1 MKNYKVPKNNAMW
14 ARVVIEVCAM
24 IILFYPMA
32 HIYLFLHGDKE
43 PYHRGFFCD
52 DESIKHPIVDEEIPE
67 TMAFGI
73 WAVIVFLLIPA
84 IELLHVTIYSHLS
97 PTPLGKW
104 GPWLFIE
111 LYRILGYF
119 TLGALFTLL
128 TTEMAKFKVGRLRPY
143 FLTACFPNK
152 DHMAPDLSSVNA
164 KCKDAEDFYI
174 FVTDYKCTGTDEDVR
189 EARKSFLSGHTS
201 LSFYTATF
209 LVVYIQAR
217 LRRMGSDCFGDNEN
231 KSVKMFRMM
240 FSGLKILR
248 PFLQFGI
255 FSLAGY
261 ITLTRISDYKHHPMD
276 VVTGMVVGIFY
287 AFMILFVLMDLF
299 HRPRSFKMVEMEDDR
314 LEGKDN
320 DVEYSTVDGVGG
332 MRMQNR
338 KVSTASDTSQPLAR
352 STTDSKGTTAQQSDR
367 TS

>member
-1 MKNYKVPKNNAMW
+1 MKNYKVPKNNAMC
-14 ARVVIEVCAM
+14 ARVAIELCALL
-24 IILFYPMA
+24 ILIYPMA
-32 HIYLFLHGDKE
+32 HIYIFLHGDKE
-43 PYHRGFFCD
+43 PYRRGFFCD
-52 DESIKHPIVDEEIPE
+52 DQSIRHPDLEEEIPE
-67 TMAFGI
+67 SIAFVI

-104 GPWLFIE
+104 GPWFLIE

-119 TLGALFTLL
+119 VLGALFTLL

-143 FLTACFPNK
+143 FLTVCK
-152 DHMAPDLSSVNA
+152 PDLSDDT
-164 KCKDAEDFYI
+164 CKDNDGFYK
-174 FVTDYKCTGTDEDVR
+174 FVTDYECTGNEEEVR

-217 LRRMGSDCFGDNEN
+217 LRRLGAEYCGESEN
-231 KSVKMFRMM
+231 KSLKMYKMM

-248 PFLQFGI
+248 PFLQFGV

-261 ITLTRISDYKHHPMD
+261 ITLTRISDYKHHPGD
-276 VVTGMVVGIFY
+276 VLTGMVLGIFY
-287 AFMILFVLMDLF
+287 AFMILIFLMDLF
-299 HRPRSFKMVEMEDDR
+299 HRPRSFKMVERPDER
-314 LEGKDN
+314 LEGIDN
-320 DVEYSTVDGVGG
+320 DVEHSTVVDGVDG
-332 MRMQNR
+332 MRMRCQNR
-338 KVSTASDTSQPLAR
+338 KASTSSDTSQPLAR
-352 STTDSKGTTAQQSDR
+352 SSNDPKGKPDR

>member
-1 MKNYKVPKNNAMW
+1 MKNYKVPKNNAMC
-14 ARVVIEVCAM
+14 ARVAIEFCA
-24 IILFYPMA
+24 ILILIYPMA
-32 HIYLFLHGDKE
+32 HIYIFLHGDKE
-43 PYHRGFFCD
+43 PYERGFFCN
-52 DESIKHPIVDEEIPE
+52 DESIKHPNLEEEIPE
-67 TMAFGI
+67 SIAFAI

-84 IELLHVTIYSHLS
+84 VELLHVTIYSHLS

-104 GPWLFIE
+104 GPWVFIE

-143 FLTACFPNK
+143 FLTVC
-152 DHMAPDLSSVNA
+152 APDLSDPGPTE
-164 KCKDAEDFYI
+164 CKDKDDYYI
-174 FVTDYKCTGTDEDVR
+174 FVTNYTCTGDPEEVR

-217 LRRMGSDCFGDNEN
+217 LRRMGSEYFGNSEN
-231 KSVKMFRMM
+231 KSVKMYKMM

-261 ITLTRISDYKHHPMD
+261 ITLTRISDYKHHPGD
-276 VVTGMVVGIFY
+276 VLTGMVVGIFY
-287 AFMILFVLMDLF
+287 AFMILIFLMDLF
-299 HRPRSFKMVEMEDDR
+299 HRPRSFKTVEQADER
-314 LEGKDN
+314 LEGIDN
-320 DVEYSTVDGVGG
+320 DMEHSTVVDGVDG
-332 MRMQNR
+332 MRMRRHNR
-338 KVSTASDTSQPLAR
+338 KASTGSDTSQPLAR
-352 STTDSKGTTAQQSDR
+352 TTTDPKGTTAPQSDR